1 VNDNDYYMRAQYGDE
16 HRCLVVDTT
25 LQVGWERLVD
35 FLWVR
40 QIQVAHDF
48 YELFFGLLQP

>member
-1 VNDNDYYMRAQYGDE
+1 MNDNDYYMRAQYGDE

-48 YELFFGLLQP
+48 YELLFGLLQP